1 MRELLGG
8 LYNFTENKMSP
19 VEPRTTLLYSQRTL
33 DKSLLLS
40 SVRGLRV
47 TDVEMME
54 MKSTVLLVSV
64 RISNT
69 SKQNSCHT
77 LSASYQSRGSQT

>member
-8 LYNFTENKMSP
+8 LHNFTENKMSP
-19 VEPRTTLLYSQRTL
+19 VEPRTTFLYSQRTP

-47 TDVEMME
+47 TDMEMME
-54 MKSTVLLVSV
+54 IKSTVLLVSFS
-64 RISNT
+64 ISNT
-69 SKQNSCHT
+69 
-77 LSASYQSRGSQT
+77 